1 MHRGTSSIV
10 RHHLVLLIGFA
21 LLPAAAACDL
31 PRDSSGTLDRVRHG
45 TIRVG
50 LITNSPWVSDS
61 GSSVDGVEQQLVK
74 ELATRLGARVD
85 WVRRPEAELLEA
97 LHRRELD
104 LVVGGLTSTL
114 PWQKEVA
121 FTKPY
126 YTDTIAVGAPAGNG
140 VPGTLKGAT
149 VAVER
154 GDAIAAEL
162 RTRGA
167 TPLPIDDIT
176 HATGLADAPTWQLAS
191 MGRADT
197 GVVLQRH
204 PHVMAA
210 PQGENAWLV
219 QVERLLHDRKS
230 AIPNMLRAHK

>member
-1 MHRGTSSIV
+1 MFSRQVAT
-10 RHHLVLLIGFA
+10 LIGSVTMA
-21 LLPAAAACDL
+21 VAAACNL
-31 PRDSSGTLDRVRHG
+31 PRDSSGTLDHVRHG
-45 TIRVG
+45 TMRVG
-50 LITNSPWVSDS
+50 LITNPPWVTDS
-61 GSSVDGVEQQLVK
+61 GSAADGVEQQLVK
-74 ELATRLGARVD
+74 DLASRLDARVD
-85 WVRRPEAELLEA
+85 WIRRPEAELLEA

-140 VPGTLKGAT
+140 VPSVLQGST

-154 GDAIAAEL
+154 GSAIAAEL

-167 TPLPIDDIT
+167 TPLPVDDIT
-176 HATGLADAPTWQLAS
+176 SATGLAVAPTWQLAS

-197 GVVLQRH
+197 GMVLQQQ
-204 PHVMAA
+204 PHVLAA

-219 QVERLLHDRKS
+219 KIEHLLHDRKS
-230 AIPNMLRAHK
+230 AIPKMLRTHR